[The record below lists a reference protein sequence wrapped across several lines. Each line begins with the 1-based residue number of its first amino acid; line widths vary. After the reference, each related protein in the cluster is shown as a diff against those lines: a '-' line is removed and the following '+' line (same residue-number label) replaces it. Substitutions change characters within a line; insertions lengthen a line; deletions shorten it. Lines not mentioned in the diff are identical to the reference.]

1 MSKYTANATVNYPDA
16 ELEVPVS
23 QCDTLHRL
31 TEWFQHVVT
40 LHEAQSFVITIVKSK
55 DAP

>member
-1 MSKYTANATVNYPDA
+1 MIKYYANATVNYPDA
-16 ELEVPVS
+16 ELDVPPS
-23 QCDTLHRL
+23 SCDTLHRL

-55 DAP
+55 DG